1 MENNIENIISVEEAA
16 AETVAENENKGVVP
30 SENKPERKKGRVVKR
45 VFCSLGIIL
54 LVLII
59 TLSVMLYSSVKT
71 IMTVEQVD
79 EGIYQICYEKDY
91 QLDKALAANITTEDE
106 FLQFASKTFFLGVPL
121 EANQDYVACSAFLTQ
136 NEEGDFIAGRNFDY
150 SETDLLTIY
159 THPKDGY
166 ASIGMAP
173 LASLNIGVKDGID
186 AMSSIG
192 KILMLASPYMCVDG
206 INEKGLM
213 VAVLDLNPPRIK
225 QDTGKPKINTMI
237 AVRMLLDRAATADEA
252 VDLLRQYDFNSMSK
266 MAQHI
271 YIADAQGK
279 SVVVEW
285 QMNNTF
291 GSNNGFE
298 MYVTESQVC
307 TNFWLCQGET
317 TGKCNRFDTLTK
329 RLAEKPVNSPEDAME
344 NLDAA
349 SVSWTQW
356 SCVYDLSDFN
366 VNVVLDNKHDKV
378 IHIIPDNFM
387 NHR

>member
-1 MENNIENIISVEEAA
+1 
-16 AETVAENENKGVVP
+16 
-30 SENKPERKKGRVVKR
+30 
-45 VFCSLGIIL
+45 
-54 LVLII
+54 
-59 TLSVMLYSSVKT
+59 
-71 IMTVEQVD
+71 
-79 EGIYQICYEKDY
+79 
-91 QLDKALAANITTEDE
+91 
-106 FLQFASKTFFLGVPL
+106 
-121 EANQDYVACSAFLTQ
+121 
-136 NEEGDFIAGRNFDY
+136 
-150 SETDLLTIY
+150 
-159 THPKDGY
+159 
-166 ASIGMAP
+166 
-173 LASLNIGVKDGID
+173 
-186 AMSSIG
+186 
-192 KILMLASPYMCVDG
+192 MLASPYMCVDG